1 MERYFLVDHLDVD
14 RLLSGWRW
22 LCPQTLTL
30 VARSAFGDLFLRDE
44 TGKFFKLDI
53 AIGKLTEVAQSETE
67 FRKLAGTKEK
77 REEWFAESDELAA
90 MKRGLKPNQDQ
101 CIALKIPIV
110 FAEGS
115 GPNNSHVGS
124 LYERLPFLGDLN
136 RQLSQDPAGYKVQ
149 LRIRKRDPP
158 QDREETG
165 SICVSA
171 MPPKATFFPTPS
183 DFRAW
188 FEANHDKSH
197 ELLVGFH
204 KRDSG
209 KPSITWPESVQVALC
224 FGWID
229 GIRKSLDETS
239 YTIRFTP
246 RRPTSNWSSINI
258 KFVHELTEKG
268 LMHAAGLKA
277 FAARNE
283 KKSAIYSY
291 ERKSAQLTRE
301 QEKQFRANKAAWEF
315 FRSQAPWY
323 QRVTTF
329 WVISAKRE
337 ETKLKRLSE
346 LIRHSQN
353 QRRIPGLIP
362 TKKK

>member
-1 MERYFLVDHLDVD
+1 
-14 RLLSGWRW
+14 
-22 LCPQTLTL
+22 
-30 VARSAFGDLFLRDE
+30 
-44 TGKFFKLDI
+44 
-53 AIGKLTEVAQSETE
+53 
-67 FRKLAGTKEK
+67 
-77 REEWFAESDELAA
+77 
-90 MKRGLKPNQDQ
+90 
-101 CIALKIPIV
+101 
-110 FAEGS
+110 
-115 GPNNSHVGS
+115 
-124 LYERLPFLGDLN
+124 
-136 RQLSQDPAGYKVQ
+136 
-149 LRIRKRDPP
+149 
-158 QDREETG
+158 
-165 SICVSA
+165 
-171 MPPKATFFPTPS
+171 MPPRPAFFPTPA

-188 FEANHDKSH
+188 LEAHHDKLN

-204 KRDSG
+204 KKGSG
-209 KPSITWPESVQVALC
+209 RPSITWPESVQVALC

-229 GIRKSLDETS
+229 GVRKRLDETS

-246 RRPTSNWSSINI
+246 RKPTSTWSSINI
-258 KFVHELTEKG
+258 NLVRKLTKQG
-268 LMHAAGLKA
+268 LMRPAGLKA
-277 FAARNE
+277 FAARDE

-291 ERKSAQLTRE
+291 EQRNSAQFTRE
-301 QEKQFRANKAAWEF
+301 QAKQFRSNKAAWEF